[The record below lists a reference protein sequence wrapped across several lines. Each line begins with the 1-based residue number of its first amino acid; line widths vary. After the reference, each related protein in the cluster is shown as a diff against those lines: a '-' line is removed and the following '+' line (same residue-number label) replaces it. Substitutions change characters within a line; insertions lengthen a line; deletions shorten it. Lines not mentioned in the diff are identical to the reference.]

1 MLPEEKLS
9 LALQRGITA
18 RENIL
23 FPGELITLMNGSNI
37 YTWSDYKLFL
47 PLCDIW
53 VSLLKKKKKTGVEGV
68 KCIPNNGMFRWLKCN
83 QA

>member
-23 FPGELITLMNGSNI
+23 FPGELIALMNGSNI

-53 VSLLKKKKKTGVEGV
+53 VSLQKKNYRVENA
-68 KCIPNNGMFRWLKCN
+68 KCIPNNGMFRWLKYN